1 MAQFDV
7 FRNPGRHRNTT
18 PFVVVLQSARFDR
31 GATRCVAPLVFR
43 SEAATEEH
51 DLAPRF
57 TIAGQEVVMDNFNL
71 ATLFAKRLGGP
82 IASLAGDAARSKL
95 TGALDE
101 RVCPA

>member
-1 MAQFDV
+1 
-7 FRNPGRHRNTT
+7 
-18 PFVVVLQSARFDR
+18 
-31 GATRCVAPLVFR
+31 
-43 SEAATEEH
+43 
-51 DLAPRF
+51 
-57 TIAGQEVVMDNFNL
+57 MDNFNL